1 MQVFLNYISYI
12 VVHKMIFSFAL
23 KNLLS
28 YFVFMVSFS
37 DSLMVTFSVV
47 KKILRM
53 IGLVLTLIRE
63 RFGDFTTLRRF
74 SESSFLGL
82 FNY

>member
-1 MQVFLNYISYI
+1 
-12 VVHKMIFSFAL
+12 
-23 KNLLS
+23 
-28 YFVFMVSFS
+28 
-37 DSLMVTFSVV
+37 MVTFLLL

-74 SESSFLGL
+74 GDSGFLGL
-82 FNY
+82 FNYD